1 MKKFFEIQQLDPKS
15 SHKAAA
21 MAFPTSCVLAEPPMS
36 AVRGA
41 PLWGANTF
49 SISQYDFSEQINR
62 NDGDQK
68 INPIILILIGENK
81 NGIWL

>member
-1 MKKFFEIQQLDPKS
+1 MPARGFVKKIFEISQLDPKS

-49 SISQYDFSEQINR
+49 SMAANTASWAGLQPKNSNIMAPHQI
-62 NDGDQK
+62 
-68 INPIILILIGENK
+68 
-81 NGIWL
+81 